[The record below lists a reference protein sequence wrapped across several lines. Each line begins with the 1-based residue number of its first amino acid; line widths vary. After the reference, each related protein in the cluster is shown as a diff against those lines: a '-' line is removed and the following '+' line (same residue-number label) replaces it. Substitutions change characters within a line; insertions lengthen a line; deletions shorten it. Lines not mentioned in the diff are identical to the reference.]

1 MIEGIKESLSRV
13 SIPHQIVGDP
23 VMFDVVFVNGT
34 VKDHRDILRSDAKRL
49 KNFNLQLRIQ
59 NVLKLDSKFYISLAL
74 TEDDL
79 SLTLNAVSQAAR
91 SLAQS

>member
-1 MIEGIKESLSRV
+1 M
-13 SIPHQIVGDP
+13 SIPHQIVGDS

-79 SLTLNAVSQAAR
+79 SLTLDAVSQAAR